1 MVSLL
6 QLDELTWTKSMAIFG
21 NFKGT
26 TQSDFSIG
34 KNDTGSKISTGTQP
48 SSDISNGDLYIDSSN
63 STLQVYNGNWV
74 SVGSTL
80 TDLNVDS
87 GTLYVDSSNDT
98 VSVGSTSSNDK
109 LFVNGSLRLGTNPSL
124 KHSGA
129 YLDVQH
135 SNGSATQL
143 RLRDNSSGSDPIFKI
158 YNANNTSEVF
168 KVQGD
173 TTTFSGNATLTGIDT
188 LRINENGTGLRM
200 TNVGAF
206 DNSGGDFR
214 IFSTS
219 NLILATDGENGTAV
233 TFDQNTKD
241 AVFQGNVTVNNAYTL
256 PSADGTAGQFLQTDG
271 SGGVTFSSEFT
282 DLSITGTATYNTVEF
297 QNSNIM
303 KFNQR
308 YTGGSSGSYFSNGE
322 YQKVVTI
329 IPSGASQNYQVVGR
343 MTAQNAG
350 ETHTVYFNAALRSNT
365 LPDLDWTITYDEEY
379 NGGRYLDPQLWTK
392 ETTTAGFIFAFKTL
406 ATIYGSVT
414 IDMEVIPRA
423 SSQKDNVTV
432 NTVVDSEQ
440 ASVEAGYT
448 AHDMVLVTRKQ
459 GTTLSVKDVSIT
471 GNIVPT
477 ANVTYDLGTSS
488 NRFKDLYLS
497 GNTINLGTTSISVT
511 SDNEIDFSDSANTS
525 VKRKLVVD
533 EIELGTGNDKVV
545 LRKGSNGK
553 FEQKALAKDT
563 NSESAVKVDLDD
575 NDTDDLSEGSTNLYY
590 TDARVNT
597 LLATKDSD
605 DTKEGSTNLYY
616 TTARANS
623 AIDAKLTGDIT
634 LGNVTSQSVNTGV
647 VEGVVFQPITD
658 YGSITSTANITID
671 YGAVNEAGTVPAI
684 GDFEYISDI
693 FGPTGDSYK
702 VDGLPSAAQPGQM
715 IYVSDETGGSVMAF
729 SDGSNWRRITDRA
742 VVS

>member
-1 MVSLL
+1 
-6 QLDELTWTKSMAIFG
+6 MAIFG

-26 TQSDFSIG
+26 TQSEFQIG
-34 KNDTGSKISTGTQP
+34 KNSEGSKISSGTLP
-48 SSDISNGDLYIDSSN
+48 DSGISNGDIYIDSSN
-63 STLQVYNGNWV
+63 STLQVYNNAWV

-80 TDLNVDS
+80 ADLNVDS
-87 GTLYVDSSNDT
+87 GTLFVDSSNDT

-109 LFVNGSLRLGTNPSL
+109 LFVNGSLRLGTNPTL
-124 KHSGA
+124 KFSGA
-129 YLDVQH
+129 YLDVAH
-135 SNGSATQL
+135 SNGTATQL
-143 RLRDNSSGSDPIFKI
+143 RVRDNGSSSDPIFKV
-158 YNANNTSEVF
+158 YNASNSGEVF
-168 KVQGD
+168 KVQG
-173 TTTFSGNATLTGIDT
+173 
-188 LRINENGTGLRM
+188 
-200 TNVGAF
+200 
-206 DNSGGDFR
+206 
-214 IFSTS
+214 STIRL
-219 NLILATDGENGTAV
+219 N
-233 TFDQNTKD
+233 D
-241 AVFQGNVTVNNAYTL
+241 AYNMPT
-256 PSADGTAGQFLQTDG
+256 ADGTAGQFLQTDG
-271 SGGVTFSSEFT
+271 SGGITFSSEFT

-308 YTGGSSGSYFSNGE
+308 YTGASTGSYFSNGE

-329 IPSGASQNYQVVGR
+329 IPDAASQNYQVVGR

-365 LPDLDWTITYDEEY
+365 LPDLNWTITYDEEY
-379 NGGRYLDPQLWTK
+379 NGARYIDPQLWTK

-406 ATIYGSVT
+406 GTIYGSVT

-432 NTVVDSEQ
+432 NTVVNSEQ
-440 ASVEAGYT
+440 SSVDTGYT
-448 AHDMVLVTRKQ
+448 ANDMVLVTRKQ

-477 ANVTYDLGTSS
+477 ANVTYDLGTDS

-497 GNTINLGTTSISVT
+497 GNTINLGTTAISVT

-533 EIELGTGNDKVV
+533 EIEIGSGDDKVV
-545 LRKGSNGK
+545 LRKGSDGK
-553 FEQKALAKDT
+553 LKSVSKNRSTKAET
-563 NSESAVKVDLDD
+563 SNKVDLDD

-597 LLATKDSD
+597 VLASKDSD

-616 TTARANS
+616 TDARANS

-634 LGNVTSQSVNTGV
+634 LGNVTSQSTNTGV

-658 YGSITSTANITID
+658 YGSITNTANITID
-671 YGAVNEAGTVPAI
+671 YGSVREAGTVPVI
-684 GDFEYISDI
+684 GDFEYLNDI
-693 FGPTGDSYK
+693 FGPTGDSFT
-702 VDGLPSAAQPGQM
+702 VSSLPSAAQPGQM

>member
-1 MVSLL
+1 
-6 QLDELTWTKSMAIFG
+6 MAIFG

-26 TQSDFSIG
+26 TQSEFQIG
-34 KNDTGSKISTGTQP
+34 KSTNGTKISTGTQP
-48 SSDISNGDLYIDSSN
+48 SSNLSTGDLWLNSAN
-63 STLQVYNGNWV
+63 STIEVYSSGEWK
-74 SVGSTL
+74 SIGSTL
-80 TDLNVDS
+80 KELNVDS
-87 GTLYVDSSNDT
+87 GTLFVDSSNDT
-98 VSVGSTSSNDK
+98 VSIGSTSSNDK

-129 YLDVQH
+129 YLDVSH
-135 SNGSATQL
+135 TNGSATQL
-143 RLRDNSSGSDPIFKI
+143 RVRDNSSSGSDPIFKV
-158 YNANNTSEVF
+158 YSANNTSEVF

-173 TTTFSGNATLTGIDT
+173 TTTFSGNATLTGVDT

-214 IFSTS
+214 IFSNA
-219 NLILATDGENGTAV
+219 NLILATNGDSGTAV

-308 YTGGSSGSYFSNGE
+308 YTGASTGSYFSNGE

-329 IPSGASQNYQVVGR
+329 IPDGNSQNYQVVGR
-343 MTAQNAG
+343 ITAQNAG

-365 LPDLDWTITYDEEY
+365 LPDLNWTITYDEEY
-379 NGGRYLDPQLWTK
+379 NGGRYIDPQLWTK

-406 ATIYGSVT
+406 ATIYGTVT
-414 IDMEVIPRA
+414 VDMEVIPRN
-423 SSQKDNVTV
+423 STQKDNVTV
-432 NTVVDSEQ
+432 NSVVNSEQ
-440 ASVEAGYT
+440 ASVDAGYT
-448 AHDMVLVTRKQ
+448 ANDMVLVTRKQ

-477 ANVTYDLGTSS
+477 ANEVYDLGTSS
-488 NRFKDLYLS
+488 NRFNDLYLS
-497 GNTINLGTTSISVT
+497 GSTINLGTTKISINSNDEV
-511 SDNEIDFSDSANTS
+511 DFTDSANS
-525 VKRKLVVD
+525 SIKRKLVVD
-533 EIELGTGNDKVV
+533 EIHLGDGADAVV
-545 LRKGSNGK
+545 LRKGSDGR
-553 FEQKALAKDT
+553 FQSKAQNRSSKAEST
-563 NSESAVKVDLDD
+563 NKVDLDD
-575 NDTDDLSEGSTNLYY
+575 NNSDDLAEGSTNLYY

-597 LLATKDSD
+597 VLATKDSD

-616 TTARANS
+616 TDARANA

-634 LGNVTSQSVNTGV
+634 LGSVSSGV
-647 VEGVVFQPITD
+647 VSGVLFEPITD
-658 YGSITSTANITID
+658 YGLIADSANMTID
-671 YGAVNEAGTVPAI
+671 YGAVTETATN
-684 GDFEYISDI
+684 GDFEYLLDTY
-693 FGPTGDSYK
+693 GPTGDSYT
-702 VDGLPSAAQPGQM
+702 VATVPSAAQPGQM
-715 IYVSDETGGSVMAF
+715 IFISNETGGATMAF
-729 SDGSNWRRITDRA
+729 SDGTNWRRITDRA
-742 VVS
+742 VISA